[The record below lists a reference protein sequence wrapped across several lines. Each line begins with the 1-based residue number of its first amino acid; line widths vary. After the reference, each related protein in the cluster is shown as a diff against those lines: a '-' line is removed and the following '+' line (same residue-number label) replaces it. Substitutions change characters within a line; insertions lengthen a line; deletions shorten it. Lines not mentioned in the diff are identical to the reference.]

1 VEERSGATM
10 EQRLDGRPFLCQM
23 TLNCVVDAGSQFF
36 LTYAAHTHLDGSY
49 SIFGHVI
56 NGLDVLER
64 LERIPADAND
74 RPTEEI
80 LLKSVTIHANPIAE

>member
-1 VEERSGATM
+1 M
-10 EQRLDGRPFLCQM
+10 
-23 TLNCVVDAGSQFF
+23 
-36 LTYAAHTHLDGSY
+36 TYASHPHLDGSY

-64 LERIPADAND
+64 LEKVPADSND

-80 LLKSVTIHANPIAE
+80 TLKSVTIHANPIAE